1 MKADAAYLCAARS
14 KWRSG
19 VVYVGMRAH
28 MRGPGPPTVSTLHH
42 KLSTPNDHRSVVHG
56 EPADPVRPPK
66 SNTRPFVLTEVV
78 WPLTRGACVAML
90 VDQEGTVNP
99 DVTRRSDEKK
109 KYRHGGEGAAHISVQ
124 QAPQAPKERSARH
137 KFDLV
142 S

>member
-1 MKADAAYLCAARS
+1 
-14 KWRSG
+14 
-19 VVYVGMRAH
+19 

-42 KLSTPNDHRSVVHG
+42 KLSTPKDHRSVVHG

-99 DVTRRSDEKK
+99 DVMRRSDEMK

-124 QAPQAPKERSARH
+124 QAPQAPKNEARQLQVWTSLGL
-137 KFDLV
+137 D
-142 S
+142 